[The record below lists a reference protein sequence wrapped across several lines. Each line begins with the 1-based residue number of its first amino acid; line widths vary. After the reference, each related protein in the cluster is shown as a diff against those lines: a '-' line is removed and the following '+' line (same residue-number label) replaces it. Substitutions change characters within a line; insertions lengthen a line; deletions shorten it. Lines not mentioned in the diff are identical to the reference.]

1 MTLHSRAL
9 WRGMASSP
17 TVSWTFCQQRCCYW
31 LHLNPSNAVLSAS
44 CRSRLLP
51 SWAVGSLQAW
61 LYISTHLR
69 IRSTFWMN
77 FASFSGISLVMGG
90 AWHLSV
96 PAIAEQWS
104 YVISSY
110 KISWSRLGWAEAL
123 GFSLFFPS
131 LLCGMKAW
139 FLEQLCNH
147 KGKAYGCWLG
157 GVLAWLH
164 RCSWFC
170 ESFQASCSMP
180 DTHPAHIPSSRASDF
195 KNLCCFFMRI
205 RCLQW
210 NRSPQLSFGG
220 EIGIF
225 CCRFLWQ
232 GAGREAGAV
241 LVYLL
246 LWFCSEVH
254 TC

>member
-9 WRGMASSP
+9 WRGMVSSP

-44 CRSRLLP
+44 CWSRLLP

-123 GFSLFFPS
+123 GFSLFFPLPPLWNES
-131 LLCGMKAW
+131 LVFGTALQPQRKSIR
-139 FLEQLCNH
+139 L
-147 KGKAYGCWLG
+147 
-157 GVLAWLH
+157 LAGWCPGL
-164 RCSWFC
+164 
-170 ESFQASCSMP
+170 AAP
-180 DTHPAHIPSSRASDF
+180 
-195 KNLCCFFMRI
+195 L
-205 RCLQW
+205 
-210 NRSPQLSFGG
+210 
-220 EIGIF
+220 
-225 CCRFLWQ
+225 
-232 GAGREAGAV
+232 
-241 LVYLL
+241 
-246 LWFCSEVH
+246 
-254 TC
+254 